1 MIKSIILI
9 CIIGVAS
16 FMYTDLES
24 SNTFFSMFLP
34 FVDFISLVALALWFV
49 ALFYKNGI
57 TQTTESQNGDSG
69 IGFDG
74 SDGGGGDC

>member
-9 CIIGVAS
+9 CIIGVTS
-16 FMYTDLES
+16 FIYTDLES
-24 SNTFFSMFLP
+24 SNAFFSMFLP

-57 TQTTESQNGDSG
+57 TQTTEPQNDGSG
-69 IGFDG
+69 GGFD
-74 SDGGGGDC
+74 SFDGGGGDC